1 MNIGMPSFS
10 VTSPFDFYKESCSI
24 SARNNIKFE
33 GNKKY
38 LKN

>member
-1 MNIGMPSFS
+1 MNIPIPSSS
-10 VTSPFDFYKESCSI
+10 VTSPFDFYKESCNI
-24 SARNNIKFE
+24 SDRNNKFE